1 MELVNYDLNIP
12 DTEPKVRVYDNY
24 VVLNAAA
31 VALLGVGSGDYVQIR
46 ASRNERIN
54 GKPLLYVGRTGNIF
68 GYVVRRRM
76 NTMRI
81 NSRKLARSLQTS
93 LDGCGC
99 YLVSKDDVQIVD
111 NEVTY
116 NIFFRNYDKK
126 DTD

>member
-24 VVLNAAA
+24 VVINAAA
-31 VALLGVGSGDYVQIR
+31 VSLLGIGSGDYVQIW

-54 GKPLLYVGRTGNIF
+54 GKPLLYIGRTGNIF

-81 NSRKLARSLQTS
+81 NSRKLARSLRMS

-99 YLVSKDDVQIVD
+99 YIVSKDDTQLVGNDVMH
-111 NEVTY
+111 
-116 NIFFRNYDKK
+116 NIFFKNYDKK

>member
-1 MELVNYDLNIP
+1 MELVNYNLNLP
-12 DTEPKVRVYDNY
+12 DTEPKVRVYENY
-24 VVLNAAA
+24 VVINAAG
-31 VALLGVGSGDYVQIR
+31 VALLGIGSGDYVQIW

-54 GKPLLYVGRTGNIF
+54 GKPLLYIGRTGKIF

-81 NSRKLARSLQTS
+81 NSRKLARSLKRS

-99 YLVSKDDVQIVD
+99 YLVSREDTELVEG
-111 NEVTY
+111 EVMH
-116 NIFFRNYDKK
+116 NIFFKNYDKK